1 MGILEARILEWVAVP
16 SSMGFSQPRDRTQV
30 SGIAGRLL
38 SKPSGKPGKHTYTIE
53 PSNPTPSYLHK
64 RNGNLCS
71 DKNLYMNDY
80 SDCIINC
87 HKLETT
93 QMSHSWETDK
103 QSLCVCVCSVTQ
115 LCPTLCDPMDCSPP
129 GSCVHVTFQARVL
142 EWVAI
147 SSSRRS
153 SQTRN
158 LLYFM

>member
-16 SSMGFSQPRDRTQV
+16 ASMGFSQPRDRTQV
-30 SGIAGRLL
+30 SSIAGRLL

-53 PSNPTPSYLHK
+53 PSNPTPSYLRK

-93 QMSHSWETDK
+93 QMSLSWETDK
-103 QSLCVCVCSVTQ
+103 QILVYACLLSYSVVSNSL
-115 LCPTLCDPMDCSPP
+115 
-129 GSCVHVTFQARVL
+129 
-142 EWVAI
+142 
-147 SSSRRS
+147 
-153 SQTRN
+153 
-158 LLYFM
+158 